1 MGEGFEVKDRYQQDE
16 AFLKLM
22 NIEKWLSFAILS
34 LTLIL
39 VAFNMIGSLWMIVLD
54 KKKDIAILKSM
65 GATKKTIRNIFL
77 NQGLLLCL
85 VGMFFGF
92 LIALVLYGLQISH
105 GIVPIPQGFV
115 VDAYPI
121 SMRPMDFI
129 IVAIT
134 VVVIGG
140 LASILPAL
148 KASRISAMVREE

>member
-1 MGEGFEVKDRYQQDE
+1 MGDEFEVKDRYQQDE

-34 LTLIL
+34 LTLVL

-65 GATKKTIRNIFL
+65 GATGKTIRNIFL
-77 NQGLLLCL
+77 SQGLLMCV
-85 VGMFFGF
+85 VGMGFGF
-92 LIALVLYGLQISH
+92 LIALILYLLQITY

-121 SMRPMDFI
+121 SMRPFDFVV
-129 IVAIT
+129 VALT
-134 VVVIGG
+134 VVFIGF
-140 LASILPAL
+140 LAAVLPAM